1 LSAAPSSVADALAG
15 LRAYHLPEAP
25 SWWPPAPG
33 WWGLALLLLLAGT
46 ALAWWLARRRRRH
59 AAYRQ
64 ALHELHALR
73 AALQEGNDVTALV
86 RELSKL
92 LRRYAIALFP
102 QQQVAAL
109 SGEDWLRFLDRH
121 ADGNHFLQ
129 GAGRQLLDA
138 PYRRQPEAA
147 STALANLVEDWI
159 HRNREVHR

>member
-1 LSAAPSSVADALAG
+1 LNPVPPGTTDALAG
-15 LRAYHLPEAP
+15 LRAYYLPDAP

-33 WWGLALLLLLAGT
+33 WWGLALLLLGAGI

-73 AALQEGNDVTALV
+73 SALAEGQDVAAFV
-86 RELSKL
+86 RGLSKL

-102 QQQVAAL
+102 RQQVAAL

-121 ADGNHFLQ
+121 TEGSPFLL

-138 PYRRQPEAA
+138 PYRRQPETGSAELAA
-147 STALANLVEDWI
+147 LVEDWI
-159 HRNREVHR
+159 QRNREARR